1 MEFDKSRIER
11 LKRALYSRDESM
23 VPKEKRTPVRETDS
37 SVPTNWGEDNS
48 FEFSPEQM
56 SKKNNSFFNKFFFF
70 SVIFFV
76 LSLTLALF
84 IFFGGLN
91 LISSS
96 NVDIK
101 ITGPSTVASGE
112 ELDFIVSVVNSN
124 RADLENA
131 VLSLEYPEGTRMS
144 GTGESVSRE
153 RIEIGNLKSNSSKDN
168 SFRVSLF
175 GEKDSIKP
183 INIRL
188 NYNVA
193 DSNALFS
200 KEKNY
205 EVVINS
211 SPIILNVSYPKE
223 INSGQDVNLTVDI
236 TSNSVVPIENALVKI
251 EYPYGFTYKESSI
264 KPYRDNSIWNLGT
277 LQDGQKKTLTVTGSL
292 IGQNLEDRSF
302 RISVGNVINNSN
314 LDFDTD
320 LAAEQIIVGI
330 RRSFFNL
337 GFRSSKE
344 SYSLGENVS
353 SEISWQNTLP
363 ERISNAKL
371 EVSFSGNAFDR
382 NGVSVGSG
390 GFFRSV
396 DNTIVWDRNTN
407 SNLSELLSGV
417 EGRFSFSNKSI
428 SGIEDIRSMKNPR
441 IDMKIKMSGE
451 RVSNGETISSEENVT
466 VKFSSLLN
474 LTSRSY
480 RNIAGISNSGPI
492 PPRADQETTYTIS
505 WTLTNTVNDV
515 SGVTVSTVLPVY
527 ASWKGEVSPSNE
539 SISYDP
545 NTRRV
550 TWSVGNVSFG
560 TGFIYSP
567 KQVYFKVGITP
578 SVNQVGSS
586 PEIIGASSVSGV
598 DSYTGQNLSTGSSPT
613 NTFFIGNDFI
623 SGNEKVV
630 N

>member
-11 LKRALYSRDESM
+11 LKRALYSRDEAM
-23 VPKEKRTPVRETDS
+23 VPKEKRTPVREVES
-37 SVPTNWGEDNS
+37 SVPTNWGDNNS

-56 SKKNNSFFNKFFFF
+56 SKKNNSFFNKFFLF

-76 LSLTLALF
+76 LSLGAALF

-124 RADLENA
+124 RVDLENA
-131 VLSLEYPEGTRMS
+131 VLSLEYPEGTRVS
-144 GTGESVSRE
+144 GTGESVNRE
-153 RIEIGNLKSNSSKDN
+153 RIEIGNLGSNSSKDT

-175 GEKDSIKP
+175 GEKDAIKP

-200 KEKNY
+200 KEKTY

-211 SPIILNVSYPKE
+211 SPIILDVSYPRE
-223 INSGQDVNLTVDI
+223 INSGQDVNLTIDV
-236 TSNSVVPIENALVKI
+236 TSNSVVPIESTLIKV
-251 EYPYGFTYKESSI
+251 EYPYGFTYKDSSI
-264 KPYRDNSIWNLGT
+264 KPSRDNSIWNLGT
-277 LQDGQKKTLTVTGSL
+277 LQDGQKKTLTVVGTL

-302 RISVGNVINNSN
+302 RVSVGNMVNNAN

-320 LAAEQIIVGI
+320 LAAEQITIGI

-337 GFRSSKE
+337 GFRTTKE
-344 SYSLGENVS
+344 NFNLGENVS

-363 ERISNAKL
+363 ERISSARL
-371 EVSFSGNAFDR
+371 EVSFSGNVFDR

-390 GFFRSV
+390 GFFRSL
-396 DNTIVWDRNTN
+396 DNTIIWDKNTN

-417 EGRFSFSNKSI
+417 EGRFSFSNRSI
-428 SGIEDIRSMKNPR
+428 SNIDDIRSMKNPT
-441 IDMKIKMSGE
+441 INMKIKMSGE
-451 RVSNGETISSEENVT
+451 RVSNGETISSEENVS

-480 RNIAGISNSGPI
+480 RTIAGISNGGPI
-492 PPRADQETTYTIS
+492 PPRADQETTYTIL

-515 SGVTVSTVLPVY
+515 SGVTVSAILPVY
-527 ASWKGEVSPSNE
+527 ASWKGEVTPGSE
-539 SISYDP
+539 SVTYDP
-545 NTRRV
+545 STRRV
-550 TWSVGNVSFG
+550 TWNVGNLSFG
-560 TGFIYSP
+560 TGYIYSP

-586 PEIIGASSVSGV
+586 PEIIGPSVVSGV
-598 DSYTGQNLSTGSSPT
+598 DTYTNQNLSTGAPAT
-613 NTFFIGNDFI
+613 NTLFTGNDFI